1 MCGPE
6 RDVAIE
12 PKSRKEGYWEDDA
25 QRCNVWRHH
34 HKSEV
39 NEAFADDVVIDDV
52 VPDSIKQGGCAT
64 ARYITKNLLRNKF
77 PQRFY
82 IE

>member
-1 MCGPE
+1 
-6 RDVAIE
+6 
-12 PKSRKEGYWEDDA
+12 
-25 QRCNVWRHH
+25 VWRHH